1 MEIFCFQPV
10 LGAGYKI
17 IAPLRTEAANVEER
31 DPASDG
37 YQNIFVVGAVN
48 DKSRMNGW
56 RRVIFFFGFDQESV
70 VAIAFGVAVA
80 GSGKAA
86 ESGYVH
92 HLLIEFF
99 GIDWMSSQ
107 AGEFVPQPF

>member
-1 MEIFCFQPV
+1 MEIFCFQPIF
-10 LGAGYKI
+10 GAGYKI
-17 IAPLRTEAANVEER
+17 IAPLRTEAANIEES

-48 DKSRMNGW
+48 YKCWMDGW
-56 RRVIFFFGFDQESV
+56 RRIIFLFGFHLESMM
-70 VAIAFGVAVA
+70 AIAFGVAIT

-92 HLLIEFF
+92 HLLIEFLRV
-99 GIDWMSSQ
+99 DRMSSQ
-107 AGEFVPQPF
+107 AGEFVLQPF